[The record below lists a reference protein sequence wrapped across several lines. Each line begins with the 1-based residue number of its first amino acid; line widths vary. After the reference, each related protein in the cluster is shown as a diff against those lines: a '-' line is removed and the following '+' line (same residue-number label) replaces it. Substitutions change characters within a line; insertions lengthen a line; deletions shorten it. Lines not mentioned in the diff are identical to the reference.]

1 MDDTTEEPDP
11 IEELRR
17 VELEV
22 EDLKRQEREF
32 TILEPLQQIMKDY
45 ARQLST
51 IIRQLMLAAVAFG
64 WLFRYPQPDNKGWV
78 IPSAIAYA
86 MLFFLVSIALDILHY
101 LHGTIDLHRLF
112 EKWQRTRKLDWTYYE
127 TFRRGGVV
135 TLVLFYSKVG
145 FALVGLAVLI
155 ISVWRMTTVR

>member
-1 MDDTTEEPDP
+1 MNVTTEEPDP

-32 TILEPLQQIMKDY
+32 SILEPLQQIMKEY

-51 IIRQLMLAAVAFG
+51 IIRQLVLGAVAFA
-64 WLFRYPQPDNKGWV
+64 WLFRYPQPDNNGWV
-78 IPSAIAYA
+78 IPSGIAYA
-86 MLFFLVSIALDILHY
+86 MLLFLVSIALDILHY

-112 EKWQRTRKLDWTYYE
+112 ERWQRTRKLDWTYVE
-127 TFRRGGVV
+127 TFRRGGAV

-145 FALVGLAVLI
+145 FALIGLAMLFICVL
-155 ISVWRMTTVR
+155 RMTTVR